1 MKFHRSRDADGNDAK
16 SSRTREKKAL
26 VREKTEAETLLQ
38 TEWTDSLQEMLK
50 LSLSTGK
57 VLLILEMKLARLET
71 ANNKLAEAL
80 EQEENTEAME
90 QFQTTL
96 DEESEL
102 IEDTIGK
109 IAQLK
114 IMKEEIEKRRK
125 DLEGLENQDL
135 VQRVTRVQEQMDR
148 LQSVQP
154 PTSLRIY
161 YLDPLHW

>member
-1 MKFHRSRDADGNDAK
+1 MPTVTTLK

-38 TEWTDSLQEMLK
+38 TEWTDSQQEMLK
-50 LSLSTGK
+50 LSLSTSK
-57 VLLILEMKLARLET
+57 VLLSLETKLARLEI
-71 ANNKLAEAL
+71 ANDKLAEAL
-80 EQEENTEAME
+80 EQEENTEALE

-114 IMKEEIEKRRK
+114 IMKEEIEKRQVQGSR
-125 DLEGLENQDL
+125 GLREP
-135 VQRVTRVQEQMDR
+135 R
-148 LQSVQP
+148 LSTKSY
-154 PTSLRIY
+154 TSAGANGSAAIRSTA
-161 YLDPLHW
+161 D